1 MIVLKSDREIKIMR
15 ESNQIVKEV
24 LNELSLRVEEG
35 ITTLELDRLAEEK
48 IRKQGATPAF
58 LGYRGYPFTICA
70 SVNEEVVH
78 GFPSKKKRLRKG
90 DIISIDVGVCFQGYY
105 GDAAVTV
112 PVGEVSEQALRLIA
126 VTRESLELA
135 IEKVQVGNRIFDISA
150 VIQDR
155 VESEGFSVVRDF
167 VGHGI
172 GREMHEPPQIP
183 NFRMDEGSVQVK
195 IKPGMVL
202 AIEPMVNVGG
212 SEVRTLED
220 NWTVVTCDRSL
231 SAHFEHSVAA
241 TADGPVVL
249 SA

>member
-1 MIVLKSDREIKIMR
+1 MR
-15 ESNQIVKEV
+15 ESNQIVKGV

-35 ITTLELDRLAEEK
+35 ITTRELDRLAEEK
-48 IRKQGATPAF
+48 IRKQGASPAF

-78 GFPSKKKRLRKG
+78 GFPSKRRLREG
-90 DIISIDVGVCFQGYY
+90 DIISIDVGVLYQGYY

-112 PVGEVSEQALRLIA
+112 PVGQVSELARHLIA

-135 IEKVQVGNRIFDISA
+135 IEKVQVGNL
-150 VIQDR
+150 
-155 VESEGFSVVRDF
+155 
-167 VGHGI
+167 GHGI

-183 NFRMDEGSVQVK
+183 NFRMDEISAQIK

-202 AIEPMVNVGG
+202 AIEPMVNVG
-212 SEVRTLED
+212 SCEVEILED
-220 NWTVVTCDRSL
+220 GWTAVTRDRSL

-241 TADGPVVL
+241 TEDGPLVL
-249 SA
+249 SG

>member
-1 MIVLKSDREIKIMR
+1 MIVPKSDREIKIMR

-24 LNELSLRVEEG
+24 LNELSLRAEEG
-35 ITTLELDRLAEEK
+35 ITTLELNRLAEKK

-58 LGYRGYPFTICA
+58 LGYRDYPFTICA
-70 SVNEEVVH
+70 SINEEVVH
-78 GFPSKKKRLRKG
+78 GFPSKRRLQDG

-126 VTRESLELA
+126 VTRESLNLA

-172 GREMHEPPQIP
+172 GQKLHEEPQIP
-183 NFRMDEGSVQVK
+183 NFRMDEGSSQIK

-202 AIEPMVNVGG
+202 AIEPMVNVG
-212 SEVRTLED
+212 SCEVDILAD
-220 NWTVVTCDRSL
+220 GWTVVTRDRSL

>member
-1 MIVLKSDREIKIMR
+1 MIVPKSDREIKIMR
-15 ESNQIVKEV
+15 ESNHIVREV
-24 LNELSLRVEEG
+24 LDELSLRAEEG
-35 ITTLELDRLAEEK
+35 VTTLELDRLAEKK
-48 IRKQGATPAF
+48 IRKLGAIPAF
-58 LGYRGYPFTICA
+58 LGYRDYPFTICA

-78 GFPSKKKRLRKG
+78 GFPSKRRLQEG
-90 DIISIDVGVCFQGYY
+90 DIISIDVGACFQGYY

-112 PVGEVSEQALRLIA
+112 PVGEVSELALRLIA

-172 GREMHEPPQIP
+172 GQKLHEEPQIP
-183 NFRMDEGSVQVK
+183 NFRMDEGPSQIK

-202 AIEPMVNVGG
+202 AIEPMVNIG
-212 SEVRTLED
+212 SYEVDTLPD
-220 NWTVVTCDRSL
+220 GWTVVTRDRSL
-231 SAHFEHSVAA
+231 SAHFEHTVAA

>member
-1 MIVLKSDREIKIMR
+1 MIVLKSDREIQIMR
-15 ESNQIVKEV
+15 ESNQIVKGV

-35 ITTLELDRLAEEK
+35 ITTRELDRLAEEK
-48 IRKQGATPAF
+48 IRKQGASPAF

-78 GFPSKKKRLRKG
+78 GFPSKRRLREG
-90 DIISIDVGVCFQGYY
+90 DIISIDVGVLYQGYY

-112 PVGEVSEQALRLIA
+112 PVGQVSELARHLIA

-183 NFRMDEGSVQVK
+183 NFRMDEISAQIK

-202 AIEPMVNVGG
+202 AIEPMVNVG
-212 SEVRTLED
+212 SCEVEILED
-220 NWTVVTCDRSL
+220 GWTAVTRDRSL

-241 TADGPVVL
+241 TEDGPLVL
-249 SA
+249 SG

>member
-15 ESNQIVKEV
+15 ESNQIVKGV

-35 ITTLELDRLAEEK
+35 ITTRELDRLAEEK

-78 GFPSKKKRLRKG
+78 GFPSKRRLREG
-90 DIISIDVGVCFQGYY
+90 DIISIDVGALFQGYY

-112 PVGEVSEQALRLIA
+112 PVGQVSELARRLIT

-135 IEKVQVGNRIFDISA
+135 IEKVRVGNRIFDISA

-183 NFRMDEGSVQVK
+183 NFRMDEGSVQIK

-202 AIEPMVNVGG
+202 AIEPMVNVG
-212 SEVRTLED
+212 SCEVDILAD
-220 NWTVVTCDRSL
+220 GWTAVTRDRSL
-231 SAHFEHSVAA
+231 SAHFEHTVAA

-249 SA
+249 SS

>member
-1 MIVLKSDREIKIMR
+1 MIVLKSDREIQIMR
-15 ESNQIVKEV
+15 ESNQIVKGV

-35 ITTLELDRLAEEK
+35 ITTRELDRLAEEK
-48 IRKQGATPAF
+48 IRKQGASPAF

-78 GFPSKKKRLRKG
+78 GFPSKRRLREG
-90 DIISIDVGVCFQGYY
+90 DIISIDVGVLYQGYY

-112 PVGEVSEQALRLIA
+112 PVGQVSELARHLIA

-183 NFRMDEGSVQVK
+183 NFRMDESSAQIK

-202 AIEPMVNVGG
+202 AIEPMVNVG
-212 SEVRTLED
+212 SCEVEILED
-220 NWTVVTCDRSL
+220 GWTAVTRDRSL

-241 TADGPVVL
+241 TEDGPLVL
-249 SA
+249 SG

>member
-1 MIVLKSDREIKIMR
+1 MIVPKSDREIKIMR

-24 LNELSLRVEEG
+24 LNELSLRAEEG
-35 ITTLELDRLAEEK
+35 ITTLELNRLAEKK

-58 LGYRGYPFTICA
+58 LGYRDYPFTICA
-70 SVNEEVVH
+70 SINEEVVH
-78 GFPSKKKRLRKG
+78 GFPSKRRLQDG

-126 VTRESLELA
+126 VTRESLDLA

-172 GREMHEPPQIP
+172 GQKLHEEPQIP
-183 NFRMDEGSVQVK
+183 NFRMDEGSSQIK
-195 IKPGMVL
+195 IKPGMVI
-202 AIEPMVNVGG
+202 AIEPMVNIG
-212 SEVRTLED
+212 SYEVDTLPD
-220 NWTVVTCDRSL
+220 GWTVVTRDRSL
-231 SAHFEHSVAA
+231 SAHFEHTVAA
-241 TADGPVVL
+241 TANGPMVL

>member
-15 ESNQIVKEV
+15 ESNQIVKGV

-35 ITTLELDRLAEEK
+35 ITTRELDRLAEEK

-78 GFPSKKKRLRKG
+78 GFPSKRRLREG
-90 DIISIDVGVCFQGYY
+90 DIISIDVGALFQGYY

-112 PVGEVSEQALRLIA
+112 PVGQVSELARRLIT

-135 IEKVQVGNRIFDISA
+135 IDKVRVGNRIFDISA

-183 NFRMDEGSVQVK
+183 NFRMDEGSVQIK

-202 AIEPMVNVGG
+202 AIEPMVNVG
-212 SEVRTLED
+212 SCEVDILAD
-220 NWTVVTCDRSL
+220 GWTAVTRDRSL
-231 SAHFEHSVAA
+231 SAHFEHTVAA

-249 SA
+249 SS

>member
-15 ESNQIVKEV
+15 ESNQIVKGV

-35 ITTLELDRLAEEK
+35 ITTRELDRLAEDK
-48 IRKQGATPAF
+48 IRKQGASPAF

-78 GFPSKKKRLRKG
+78 GFPSKRRLREG
-90 DIISIDVGVCFQGYY
+90 DIISIDVGVLFQGYY

-112 PVGEVSEQALRLIA
+112 PVGRVSELARRLIA

-183 NFRMDEGSVQVK
+183 NFRMDEGSVQIK

-202 AIEPMVNVGG
+202 AIEPMVNVG
-212 SEVRTLED
+212 SCEVEILAD
-220 NWTVVTCDRSL
+220 GWTAVTRDRSL

>member
-24 LNELSLRVEEG
+24 LNELSLRAEEG
-35 ITTLELDRLAEEK
+35 ITTRELDRLAEEK
-48 IRKQGATPAF
+48 IRKHGATPAF

-78 GFPSKKKRLRKG
+78 GFPSKRRLRKG
-90 DIISIDVGVCFQGYY
+90 DIISIDVGACYQGYY

-112 PVGEVSEQALRLIA
+112 PVGEVSELALRLIA

-135 IEKVQVGNRIFDISA
+135 IEKVRVGNRIFDISA

-202 AIEPMVNVGG
+202 AIEPMVNAG
-212 SEVRTLED
+212 SCEVDILAD
-220 NWTVVTCDRSL
+220 GWTAVTRDRSL
-231 SAHFEHSVAA
+231 SAHFEHTVAA
-241 TADGPVVL
+241 TADGPMVL
-249 SA
+249 SS

>member
-1 MIVLKSDREIKIMR
+1 MIVPKSDREIKIMR
-15 ESNQIVKEV
+15 ESNQIVREV
-24 LNELSLRVEEG
+24 LDELSLRAEEG
-35 ITTLELDRLAEEK
+35 ITTLELDRLAEKK
-48 IRKQGATPAF
+48 IRKLGAIPAF
-58 LGYRGYPFTICA
+58 LGYRDYPFTICA

-78 GFPSKKKRLRKG
+78 GFPSRRRLQEG

-126 VTRESLELA
+126 VTRESLDLA

-172 GREMHEPPQIP
+172 GQKLHEEPQIP
-183 NFRMDEGSVQVK
+183 NFRMDEGSSQIK

-202 AIEPMVNVGG
+202 AIEPMVNVG
-212 SEVRTLED
+212 SCEVDILAD
-220 NWTVVTCDRSL
+220 GWTVVTRDRSL